1 MNRGLID
8 EALDELL
15 GNDSD
20 YQESDDFESDID
32 ESPEQDDDKDSEA
45 ENEITVVVAAS
56 SSSSVTISTKPKYK
70 NEVEVKSLLA
80 ENVLKVRKL
89 SYLTFHTIKGFSLG
103 SSKIKCEEQRVGTI
117 LRNYRCK

>member
-20 YQESDDFESDID
+20 YRESDID

-80 ENVLKVRKL
+80 ENALTLPVLHRG
-89 SYLTFHTIKGFSLG
+89 YFQRFFGGFDFRGTSLG
-103 SSKIKCEEQRVGTI
+103 LGRSKQFSETTVV
-117 LRNYRCK
+117 

>member
-20 YQESDDFESDID
+20 YRESDDFESDID
-32 ESPEQDDDKDSEA
+32 ESLEQDDDKDSEA

-56 SSSSVTISTKPKYK
+56 SSSQPSQNIRMK
-70 NEVEVKSLLA
+70 
-80 ENVLKVRKL
+80 LK
-89 SYLTFHTIKGFSLG
+89 
-103 SSKIKCEEQRVGTI
+103 
-117 LRNYRCK
+117 

>member
-20 YQESDDFESDID
+20 YRESDID

-103 SSKIKCEEQRVGTI
+103 SSKIKCEEIDSKEMFRY
-117 LRNYRCK
+117 L